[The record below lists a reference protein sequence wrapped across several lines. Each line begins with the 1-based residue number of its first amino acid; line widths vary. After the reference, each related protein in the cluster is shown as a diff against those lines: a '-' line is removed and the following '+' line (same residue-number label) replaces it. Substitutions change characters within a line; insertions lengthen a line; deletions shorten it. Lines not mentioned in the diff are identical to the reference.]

1 MFIEIGKKIK
11 QLRNAKGISQEFL
24 SKYLKMPIKAL
35 IRIESGEEYPPI
47 EMIPVIA
54 DYFEVT
60 TDEIMCMEQFD
71 HEDKIREYAE
81 KFQEFVE
88 SDNLRAAIDTIRE
101 ALVHFPRNF
110 RLKYMLLY
118 ALYLSCDRPSAIKH
132 YSDEIKSIYEDIL
145 ANCTDDSIRLE
156 AKRILC
162 LHCYNDLRDVEMARR
177 IAMSLPKRLSCR
189 EDMLPNVS
197 EGEERLIAYQEN
209 IISYTEKLTSAIE
222 ACAELDGTLSK
233 DQKTQLYELAA
244 QIRRGIYP
252 EGDFYG
258 LYATMME
265 TCHKL
270 AALYMDKG
278 DTEKTLSA
286 LDEAARYAAA
296 GDAVKDIK
304 YRSPLVN
311 RVQSVRVDD
320 VSESQARGG
329 KKLRDIFLDRII
341 ISSKFEPIRYDP
353 RIKEICD
360 IFLNF

>member
-11 QLRNAKGISQEFL
+11 KLRDEKGITQEFL
-24 SKYLKMPIKAL
+24 AKYLKMPIKNL
-35 IRIESGEEYPPI
+35 IKIEEGEEYPSI

-54 DYFEVT
+54 DYFEVS

-71 HEDKIREYAE
+71 HEDKIRSYAE

-88 SDNLRAAIDTIRE
+88 TDNLRAAIDTIRE

-118 ALYLSCDRPSAIKH
+118 ALFLSCDRPAAIKH

-145 ANCTDDSIRLE
+145 DNCTDDSIRLE

-162 LHCYNDLRDVEMARR
+162 LHCYNDLHDVEMARR

-189 EDMLPNVS
+189 EDMLPSVS
-197 EGEERLIAYQEN
+197 EGEEKLEALQEN
-209 IISYTEKLTSAIE
+209 IIAYTEKLTAAIE
-222 ACAELDGTLSK
+222 ACAELDNTLTK
-233 DQKTQLYELAA
+233 DQKTSFYELSA
-244 QIRRGIYP
+244 QIRRDVYP

-265 TCHKL
+265 TCHNL
-270 AALYMDKG
+270 AVLYMDKG
-278 DTEKTLSA
+278 DTEKTLTA

-296 GDAVKDIK
+296 GDAVKAIK

-311 RVQSVRVDD
+311 RVQSSRTEDA
-320 VSESQARGG
+320 SGSQARGG
-329 KKLRDIFLDRII
+329 KKLRDIFLDQII
-341 ISSKFEPIRYDP
+341 ISSKFEPLRYDP